1 MLVMGD
7 AIDSPALRHVR
18 LILNYMNAAKKT
30 IAFSLF
36 SKGAFDK
43 FLTL

>member
-1 MLVMGD
+1 MLVVMGD

-30 IAFSLF
+30 LF